1 MKKIILIIA
10 LVVISFNIGLAH
22 KLTVEIEGDED
33 TEGIYYIA
41 MWDNEEEFLD
51 NDKLKISKSAQTK
64 GGKVTV
70 EIDNVDSGWW
80 AIAVLLD
87 ENGNKDMDYN
97 MFGVPQENFGFSNN
111 PTVVLSEPDFRE
123 CKFYMDGDKTISIEV
138 D

>member
-1 MKKIILIIA
+1 MKNLLIIITIA
-10 LVVISFNIGLAH
+10 LLSFSSSFAH
-22 KLTVEIEGDED
+22 KLTVELVGDED
-33 TEGIYYIA
+33 TKGTYYVA
-41 MWDNEEEFLD
+41 MWDNEEDFLD
-51 NDKLKISKSAQTK
+51 NDKLKISENISTK
-64 GGKVTV
+64 GGNVTI
-70 EIDNVDSGWW
+70 EIDDVSSGWW

-97 MFGVPQENFGFSNN
+97 LFGAPQENFGFSNN

>member
-10 LVVISFNIGLAH
+10 LVVFSFNIGLAN
-22 KLTVEIEGDED
+22 KLTVEIEGDD
-33 TEGIYYIA
+33 HTEGTYYIA

-51 NDKLKISKSAQTK
+51 NDKLKISKSAVTD
-64 GGKVTV
+64 GGKISV
-70 EIDNVDSGWW
+70 EIDNVKSGWW

-97 MFGVPQENFGFSNN
+97 MFGVPQEAFGFSNN

>member
-10 LVVISFNIGLAH
+10 LVIFSFNIGLAH
-22 KLTVEIEGDED
+22 KLTVEIVGDED
-33 TEGIYYIA
+33 TEGTYYVA
-41 MWDNEEEFLD
+41 MWDNEDEFLD
-51 NDKLKISKSAQTK
+51 NDKHKISKSAQTK

-70 EIDNVDSGWW
+70 EIDDVDSGWW